1 MFSSSK
7 LDSDLKLTQFGKYI
21 LITNSNFLQ
30 NRTFSHRLSE
40 TVPWQEKA
48 LSAAALLRRGDDRQM
63 MTLMFMTLM
72 MVVTWK
78 ILTGM
83 INTDIRRAI
92 YRSSSWAMGI
102 AHCHYYL
109 IVQWVQ

>member
-7 LDSDLKLTQFGKYI
+7 LDSDRKLTQFGKYI

-48 LSAAALLRRGDDRQM
+48 LSAAALLRHGDNDDYFDVYDFDDGGD
-63 MTLMFMTLM
+63 L
-72 MVVTWK
+72 
-78 ILTGM
+78 
-83 INTDIRRAI
+83 DD
-92 YRSSSWAMGI
+92 S
-102 AHCHYYL
+102 
-109 IVQWVQ
+109 QWNDKHRYQNRNLQII

>member
-7 LDSDLKLTQFGKYI
+7 FDSDRKLTQFGKYI

-63 MTLMFMTLM
+63 KAMMTLMFMTLM

-78 ILTGM
+78 ILSGM
-83 INTDIRRAI
+83 INTNIRTEI
-92 YRSSSWAMGI
+92 Y
-102 AHCHYYL
+102 
-109 IVQWVQ
+109 

>member
-1 MFSSSK
+1 M
-7 LDSDLKLTQFGKYI
+7 
-21 LITNSNFLQ
+21 
-30 NRTFSHRLSE
+30 
-40 TVPWQEKA
+40 PWQEKA

-63 MTLMFMTLM
+63 ITMITLMFITLM
-72 MVVTWK
+72 MVVTLQ

-83 INTDIRRAI
+83 INTDIRTEI

>member
-78 ILTGM
+78 ILSGM
-83 INTDIRRAI
+83 INTDIRTEI

-102 AHCHYYL
+102 AHHCHYYL
-109 IVQWVQ
+109 IVI

>member
-7 LDSDLKLTQFGKYI
+7 LDSDRKLTQFGKYI

-48 LSAAALLRRGDDRQM
+48 LSAATLLRRGDDRQM
-63 MTLMFMTLM
+63 IPLMFMTLM

-83 INTDIRRAI
+83 MNTDIRTEI

-102 AHCHYYL
+102 AHHCHYYL
-109 IVQWVQ
+109 IVI